1 MEVKQNENSLS
12 AKDSLD
18 RIKDQFF
25 AKVMPITNN
34 ISYTKSKKYQIY

>member
-12 AKDSLD
+12 AKDGLD

-25 AKVMPITNN
+25 AKSFKINL
-34 ISYTKSKKYQIY
+34 IQYK